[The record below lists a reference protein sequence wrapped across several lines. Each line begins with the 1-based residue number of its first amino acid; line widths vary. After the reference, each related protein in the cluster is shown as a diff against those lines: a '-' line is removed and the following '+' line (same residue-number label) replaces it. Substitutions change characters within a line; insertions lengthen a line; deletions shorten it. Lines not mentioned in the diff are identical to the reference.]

1 MSNIPHDSR
10 NQPSAASLLVLA
22 LSTSILGCDARSDA
36 PTALISNETTATT
49 QAAPATTSITV
60 EPTTLDMGDLIPDI
74 AVVKRVKLTNH
85 SSKPVKITSAIADC
99 SCTTPTWPEEPIAP
113 GATVEADITVK
124 AGPKQGV
131 PLNKRVTYSIEGGE
145 LVFLSVVA
153 KVGLFIELTPETMRA
168 PADDL
173 AAPEPGEITL
183 KGADATAFR
192 IIGSDPAIATAD
204 NNASALTHTV
214 RVDWT
219 KWRDAKRPSKLS
231 IITDHPKTPEM
242 QVLIRRSP
250 PSVTPTVTP
259 PVTPPVIA
267 PTQIGSARLPVAS
280 QTPPFTANQPVKPRQ
295 YKIVL
300 PTVYPGATVAFPPL
314 GTFVQGSERRAF
326 APGKIYV
333 FEFFS
338 TTCGHCA
345 EAAPLVEALV
355 EQFSSGIN
363 EKAFEFISVTADD
376 ESKVREWLLEPAHAE
391 QVKHSVA
398 IDVGSKAQKA
408 LQDPTYQVLNPRFFV
423 IRDGVVLWYGHPDA
437 AAEPFAQIAAGT
449 WNPDSVKAEFLDNA
463 LVARAKNQTTSLL
476 NQCEKDGKWKDLLD
490 LYDSIAVAIPSRGS
504 TFELQKFGTMIG
516 PADMTVEGYAYGMQ
530 LAVHYANDIASLRTL
545 ARTTLN
551 SPRVKVRD
559 LDFAFAIARAADSL
573 GGEKD
578 ARAAEILALA
588 YFSRGDREN
597 AIKLQERAITLQ
609 DNAKIKAT
617 YETQLAKYRVNEPKP
632 VPFTPKVTPGAAPA
646 NAVPTGNPVGLPAE
660 LPTGSPADGG

>member
-1 MSNIPHDSR
+1 MSNIPHGSR
-10 NQPSAASLLVLA
+10 NQSSAASLLALA
-22 LSTSILGCDARSDA
+22 LSTSILGCDARS
-36 PTALISNETTATT
+36 
-49 QAAPATTSITV
+49 AASTTTSITV

-74 AVVKRVKLTNH
+74 AVVKHVKLTNH

-131 PLNKRVTYSIEGGE
+131 PLTKRVTYSIEGGE
-145 LVFLSVVA
+145 LVFLSVVG

-173 AAPEPGEITL
+173 AAPAPGEITL

-192 IIGSDPAIATAD
+192 IIACDPAIATAD

-250 PSVTPTVTP
+250 PT
-259 PVTPPVIA
+259 VTPPVIA
-267 PTQIGSARLPVAS
+267 PTQIGSARVPVAS
-280 QTPPFTANQPVKPRQ
+280 QTSPFTANQAVKPRQ

-314 GTFVQGSERRAF
+314 GAFVQGSERRAF

-338 TTCGHCA
+338 TTCSHCA

-363 EKAFEFISVTADD
+363 EKAFEFISVTSDD
-376 ESKVREWLLEPAHAE
+376 EAKVREWLIEPAHAE

-398 IDVGSKAQKA
+398 IDVGSKAQRA

-463 LVARAKNQTTSLL
+463 LVARAKNQTSSLL
-476 NQCEKDGKWKDLLD
+476 TQCEKDGKWKDLFD
-490 LYDSIAVAIPSRGS
+490 LFDSIAVAIPSRGS

-516 PADMTVEGYAYGMQ
+516 PADMPVEGYAYGMQ

-551 SPRVKVRD
+551 TPRVKVRD

-617 YETQLAKYRVNEPKP
+617 YETQLAKYRVDEPKP
-632 VPFTPKVTPGAAPA
+632 VPFTPKVTPAAAPA
-646 NAVPTGNPVGLPAE
+646 NAVPTSNPAGL
-660 LPTGSPADGG
+660 PADGG

>member
-1 MSNIPHDSR
+1 MSNIPHGSR
-10 NQPSAASLLVLA
+10 NQSSAASLLALA
-22 LSTSILGCDARSDA
+22 LSTSILGCDARS
-36 PTALISNETTATT
+36 
-49 QAAPATTSITV
+49 AASTTTSITV

-74 AVVKRVKLTNH
+74 AVVKHVKLTNH

-131 PLNKRVTYSIEGGE
+131 PLTKRVTYSIEGGE
-145 LVFLSVVA
+145 LVFLSVVG

-173 AAPEPGEITL
+173 AAPAPGEITL

-192 IIGSDPAIATAD
+192 IIACDPAIATAD

-250 PSVTPTVTP
+250 PT
-259 PVTPPVIA
+259 VTPPVIA
-267 PTQIGSARLPVAS
+267 PTQIGSARVPVAS
-280 QTPPFTANQPVKPRQ
+280 HTSPFTANQAVKPRQ

-314 GTFVQGSERRAF
+314 GAFVQGSERRAF

-338 TTCGHCA
+338 TTCSHCA

-363 EKAFEFISVTADD
+363 EKAFEFISVTSDD
-376 ESKVREWLLEPAHAE
+376 EAKVREWLIEPAHAE

-398 IDVGSKAQKA
+398 IDVGSKAQRA

-463 LVARAKNQTTSLL
+463 LVARAKNQTSSLL
-476 NQCEKDGKWKDLLD
+476 TQCEKDGKWKDLLD
-490 LYDSIAVAIPSRGS
+490 LFDSIAVAIPSRGS

-516 PADMTVEGYAYGMQ
+516 PADMPVEGYAYGKQ
-530 LAVHYANDIASLRTL
+530 LAVHYASDIASLRTL

-551 SPRVKVRD
+551 LPRVKVRD

-617 YETQLAKYRVNEPKP
+617 YETQLAKYRVDEPKP
-632 VPFTPKVTPGAAPA
+632 VPFTPKVTPAAAPA
-646 NAVPTGNPVGLPAE
+646 NAVPTSNPAGL
-660 LPTGSPADGG
+660 PADGG